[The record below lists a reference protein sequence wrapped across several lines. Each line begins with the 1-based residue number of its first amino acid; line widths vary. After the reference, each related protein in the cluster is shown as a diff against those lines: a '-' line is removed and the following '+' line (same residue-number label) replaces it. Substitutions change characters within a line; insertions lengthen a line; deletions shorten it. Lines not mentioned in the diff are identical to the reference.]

1 VSIVSK
7 DWSRG
12 MVTPAK
18 GDYASVPLNEAA
30 KKVAD
35 AWDPAKDEAAG
46 LQCKGYGAPALMRIP
61 GRLHIT
67 WQDPTALKVET
78 DAGTQ
83 VRLLRFTTTTA
94 QTPLTTTRTQSA
106 RTWQGQ
112 SVALWQLAGGRGRGP
127 VGGSLKVV
135 TTNLRPGYLRKN
147 GVPYSENTTVTEFWD
162 LFKEPNGEEWITI
175 TTVVEDPVYLTRSWE
190 NSLEF
195 KKEPD
200 GSKWDPTPCSAA
212 W

>member
-1 VSIVSK
+1 
-7 DWSRG
+7 
-12 MVTPAK
+12 
-18 GDYASVPLNEAA
+18 
-30 KKVAD
+30 
-35 AWDPAKDEAAG
+35 
-46 LQCKGYGAPALMRIP
+46 
-61 GRLHIT
+61 
-67 WQDPTALKVET
+67 
-78 DAGTQ
+78 
-83 VRLLRFTTTTA
+83 
-94 QTPLTTTRTQSA
+94 
-106 RTWQGQ
+106 
-112 SVALWQLAGGRGRGP
+112 